1 MLSKT
6 EIEFLK
12 NPEGF
17 GADYR
22 RVMRHRVKAKA
33 EEFRV
38 QIALLQGYGAF
49 EGTGLSVTEN
59 CNGVTEF
66 CNGQNNQK
74 SPNQAALVKMWWA
87 EPDSDRR
94 PLARKANVLTRLDD
108 RPTGCLIKRLHWLI
122 LEFCFLKWL
131 FI

>member
-12 NPEGF
+12 NPERF

-33 EEFRV
+33 EEFRA
-38 QIALLQGYGAF
+38 QITLLQGCGAF

-66 CNGQNNQK
+66 CNGEQSSK
-74 SPNQAALVKMWWA
+74 QADFNKGAPGMGFEPMRTRRSTGSQGPRINRSAIPALFLSVM
-87 EPDSDRR
+87 S
-94 PLARKANVLTRLDD
+94 LLVY
-108 RPTGCLIKRLHWLI
+108 
-122 LEFCFLKWL
+122 FCFCLNLSLGKG
-131 FI
+131 

>member
-12 NPEGF
+12 NPERF

-33 EEFRV
+33 EEFRA
-38 QIALLQGYGAF
+38 QITLLQGCGAL
-49 EGTGLSVTEN
+49 EGNGLSVTEN

-66 CNGQNNQK
+66 CNGQQNQQSLNQIAFVK
-74 SPNQAALVKMWWA
+74 GMVRSPGF
-87 EPDSDRR
+87 EPGIIS
-94 PLARKANVLTRLDD
+94 
-108 RPTGCLIKRLHWLI
+108 
-122 LEFCFLKWL
+122 LEG
-131 FI
+131 